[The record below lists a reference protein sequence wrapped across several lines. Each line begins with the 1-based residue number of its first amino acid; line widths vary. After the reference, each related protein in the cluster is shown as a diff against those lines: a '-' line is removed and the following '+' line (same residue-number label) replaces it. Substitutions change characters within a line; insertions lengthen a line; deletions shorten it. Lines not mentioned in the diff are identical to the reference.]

1 MNVTLILAKEGSLGL
16 PGKNIWKIKDR
27 TLLEWTVD
35 DARGSKLVDEVYVS
49 TNGEETAKIARRAG
63 AQVILRDDELAKNE
77 RFLEAINHAVGFLK
91 ERHPDLG
98 VIALP
103 ECVVPFRDPDIFDR
117 CIGFLREH
125 PEYDSAVTVRKVSY
139 IPEAIMR
146 LEAGALAPYFPEAQ
160 KNVPIY
166 RQGSAGF
173 EIDHT
178 LECFRY
184 SAWLKQDAG
193 IRPWAYLGRKI
204 KGMEQ
209 TFHNPNCFVDIHAI
223 EDIHWLEFVVE
234 EFGFQGMVRS
244 RGARK
249 AKTPTMQAGRADL
262 VKRRTAARTR
272 RPSPSG
278 REI

>member
-16 PGKNIWKIKDR
+16 PGKNIWKIKNR

-35 DARGSKLVDEVYVS
+35 DARNSKLVDEVFVS
-49 TNGEETAKIARRAG
+49 TNGEETAEIARRAG
-63 AQVILRDDELAKNE
+63 AQVIMRADELAKNE
-77 RFLEAINHAVGFLK
+77 LFMEAVNHAVRFIK
-91 ERHPDLG
+91 ERHPDLD

-117 CIGFLREH
+117 SIGFLKAH
-125 PEYDSAVTVRKVSY
+125 PEYDSAVTIRKLSC
-139 IPEAIMR
+139 IPEAIMKI
-146 LEAGALAPYFPEAQ
+146 ENGALSPYFPEAQ
-160 KNVPIY
+160 KHVPIY

-184 SAWLKQDAG
+184 GAWLKQDTG

-209 TFHNPNCFVDIHAI
+209 TFHNPNCFVDIHAP
-223 EDIHWLEFVVE
+223 EDIEWLEFMVE
-234 EFGFQGMVRS
+234 QLGFQGM
-244 RGARK
+244 
-249 AKTPTMQAGRADL
+249 
-262 VKRRTAARTR
+262 ARTHGGVKPQR
-272 RPSPSG
+272 SVL
-278 REI
+278 